1 MLLQEI
7 RARQALIEA
16 NKVEFKLDIE
26 HSTPITRV
34 NGVEYSLIFPKVLLD
49 FNKGVEK
56 DIDML
61 FVGMINDKRKPF
73 LSNFSEA
80 TIISSNRGR
89 EFITKQFDTEYF
101 KKMARSKFVLCPNG
115 AFIWTY
121 RFFESVIF
129 KAIPIIEE
137 YTSHYDG
144 YYYYTKN
151 DNFVYNEDWV
161 NSNLEKLKKEMML

>member
-16 NKVEFKLDIE
+16 GKVDFKLDIE
-26 HSTPITRV
+26 HSTPITKID
-34 NGVEYSLIFPKVLLD
+34 GVVYSLIFPKVMLD
-49 FNKGVEK
+49 FNKGVTK

-61 FVGMINDKRKPF
+61 FMGMINDKRKPF
-73 LSNFSEA
+73 LSNFPKA

-89 EFITKQFDTEYF
+89 DFITKQFDTEYF

-115 AFIWTY
+115 AFTWTY

-129 KAIPIIEE
+129 NAIPIIEE
-137 YTSHYDG
+137 YTHHYDG
-144 YYYYTKN
+144 YHYYTIN
-151 DNFVYNEDWV
+151 DEFIYNENMV
-161 NSNLEKLKKEMML
+161 KANLEKLKKEMML